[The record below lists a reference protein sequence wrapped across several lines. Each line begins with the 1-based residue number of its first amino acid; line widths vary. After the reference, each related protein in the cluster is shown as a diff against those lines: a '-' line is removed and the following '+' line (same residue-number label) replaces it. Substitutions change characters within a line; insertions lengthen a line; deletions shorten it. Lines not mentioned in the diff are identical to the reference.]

1 MKKSS
6 DTDPE
11 VREPRQE
18 YDFSGGVRGRD
29 ARRFEE
35 GTNVVILEPDLA
47 EAFPDSE
54 SVNAALREWLRLRGK
69 QRASS

>member
-1 MKKSS
+1 MKKTS
-6 DTDPE
+6 DCDPE
-11 VREPRQE
+11 IREPQHE
-18 YDFSGGVRGRD
+18 YDFSTGVRGKYTT
-29 ARRFEE
+29 RFNE
-35 GTNVVILEPDLA
+35 GTNVVTLDPDIA